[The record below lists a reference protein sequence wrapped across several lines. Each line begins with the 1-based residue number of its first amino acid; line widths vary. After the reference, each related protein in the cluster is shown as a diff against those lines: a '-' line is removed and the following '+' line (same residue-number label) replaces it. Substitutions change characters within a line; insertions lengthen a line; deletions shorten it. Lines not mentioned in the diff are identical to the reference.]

1 MDCTLH
7 VFPVSDP
14 FFFDSIDR
22 DHDSISKV
30 AAERSSLV
38 AEGSQP
44 LGSRTQWL
52 APKAREKTILDNFL
66 LPLNNAELLCF
77 EQWQKKNLLA

>member
-1 MDCTLH
+1 LH
-7 VFPVSDP
+7 VARIPGIRS
-14 FFFDSIDR
+14 FFFYSIDR

-30 AAERSSLV
+30 AAERSSLI

-44 LGSRTQWL
+44 LGSRTGRNGWPQ
-52 APKAREKTILDNFL
+52 KQEKKHLDNVL

-77 EQWQKKNLLA
+77 EQWQKKKHFF